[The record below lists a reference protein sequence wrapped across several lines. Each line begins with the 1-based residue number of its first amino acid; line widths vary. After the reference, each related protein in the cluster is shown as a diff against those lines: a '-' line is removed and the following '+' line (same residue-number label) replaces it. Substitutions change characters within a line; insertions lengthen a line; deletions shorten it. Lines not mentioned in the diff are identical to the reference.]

1 MGLIRVYI
9 EAEKE
14 LQELGC
20 GWRNV
25 IVELDGG
32 NVRVHH
38 NRRPA
43 QPSRQRR
50 HRGRYRLQ
58 GSKYISVPQ
67 ATNIIE
73 AVAFAKSIGLP
84 LVAHLTIHWSGTDA
98 FDDHDGTRF
107 AKVREGLSKVLLR
120 RGIPA
125 AWAWCRECKA
135 QTDIVHCHLLFHLP
149 VEYRFGH
156 KLEEMEAHLVRLVDR
171 HVGGIFG
178 ECAVKLVIWP
188 DPDGLYLIK
197 GGGPLVWKQF
207 PRIRKDWR
215 TSQGIIHGKRCGVSQ
230 SLGPKARGRAGYNGE
245 SDWRKRAGNL
255 GQNRG
260 DNTSGKNNY

>member
-171 HVGGIFG
+171 HGGGIFG

-188 DPDGLYLIK
+188 IPTA
-197 GGGPLVWKQF
+197 F
-207 PRIRKDWR
+207 
-215 TSQGIIHGKRCGVSQ
+215 T
-230 SLGPKARGRAGYNGE
+230 
-245 SDWRKRAGNL
+245 
-255 GQNRG
+255 
-260 DNTSGKNNY
+260 